1 MPKVAEGAISNT
13 RFANTDMVSCFWLG
27 RLLEAGASTV
37 LLQAGLPLR
46 GGGASNAVISGCL
59 LFGALRVDNTGIR
72 LFSDSRESA
81 DFPDCKYS
89 ESRVPC
95 KKSLLGF
102 AWPSRILCSPAG
114 QCSESRAQSQAQ
126 CKLMAEQRVREAA
139 HVVNIEKR
147 FVSLHGHGQEIFF
160 I

>member
-72 LFSDSRESA
+72 LFSDSRGSA

-89 ESRVPC
+89 ER
-95 KKSLLGF
+95 
-102 AWPSRILCSPAG
+102 
-114 QCSESRAQSQAQ
+114 
-126 CKLMAEQRVREAA
+126 
-139 HVVNIEKR
+139 
-147 FVSLHGHGQEIFF
+147 
-160 I
+160 

>member
-46 GGGASNAVISGCL
+46 GGQQCRVISGCL

-72 LFSDSRESA
+72 LFSDSRGSA

-102 AWPSRILCSPAG
+102 AWPSRILYSPAG